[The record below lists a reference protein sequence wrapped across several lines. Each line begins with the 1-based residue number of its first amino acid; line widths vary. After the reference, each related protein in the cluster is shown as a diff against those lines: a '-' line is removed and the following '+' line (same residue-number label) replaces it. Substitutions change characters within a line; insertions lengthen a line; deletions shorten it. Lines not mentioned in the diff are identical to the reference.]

1 MEASLSS
8 SFYKK
13 CHRND
18 AEFFSVHSVEVCALL
33 ICCITGDINSYYF
46 VKFVYKISL
55 LEVNKFK
62 KSMCIGIPGEI
73 IYFGTMLLAFPSL
86 CFHLPVFSDNSIWVH
101 YYCDNCQVVIFQI
114 SSFLWNTIVAILQ

>member
-1 MEASLSS
+1 MEPSLSS

-18 AEFFSVHSVEVCALL
+18 AEFFSVHSVVVCALL

-46 VKFVYKISL
+46 VKFVCKISP

-62 KSMCIGIPGEI
+62 KSMFVDIHGEI
-73 IYFGTMLLAFPSL
+73 IYFGTMLLPY
-86 CFHLPVFSDNSIWVH
+86 PVLI
-101 YYCDNCQVVIFQI
+101 CQ
-114 SSFLWNTIVAILQ
+114 FLGS